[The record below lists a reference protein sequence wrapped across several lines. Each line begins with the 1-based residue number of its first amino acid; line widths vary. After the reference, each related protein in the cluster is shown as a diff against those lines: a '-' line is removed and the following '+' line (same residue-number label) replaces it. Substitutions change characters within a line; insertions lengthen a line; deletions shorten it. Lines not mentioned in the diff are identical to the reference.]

1 MLVKLNGIIE
11 ELGQTVQITDKLR
24 KRDIVL
30 KTGTGQYPDYLKCE
44 AINERIGPTEALRVG
59 DYATLNVAIG
69 GRKVTKKETG
79 ENLYFTSLKVLA
91 VETEPLGEHSLRNI
105 EQPPF

>member
-69 GRKVTKKETG
+69 GRKVTKKDTG

>member
-1 MLVKLNGIIE
+1 MLVKLSGVIE

-24 KRDIVL
+24 KRDIIL
-30 KTGTGQYPDYLKCE
+30 KTGGQYPDYLKCE
-44 AINERIGPTEALRVG
+44 AINERIGPTETLRVG

-69 GRKVTKKETG
+69 GRKVMKKDTG